1 VLCGVS
7 GLYIFRREIL
17 AEQVSKSSPSRKRKL
32 PLPILM
38 YADTRTSADQLYLAK
53 FGVPDAFISMKMG
66 AKSIAVLNQLEFS
79 RGLKESAFNT
89 ILPLEEWIEKAR
101 AKFRREDIGVAEI
114 VATLAAAYRI
124 NGFRVSSDFPAWLA
138 FQLQGFG
145 IKIDPTKTSIFPAR
159 ETKTEEEMRFLR
171 QGNRCSAAGIRAAEE
186 TLKKS
191 TIKKGYLYF
200 EGKRLTSEKLREA
213 IEVAC
218 LTAGSIPM
226 DTIAAGGDQACDPH
240 CAGSGPLRANEL
252 IIVDVFPRVAKTGYF
267 GDMTRTFLKGKP
279 SDAQRALVAAV
290 KGAHGQAIKQ
300 VRTGVDGKTIHTS
313 VQKYFED
320 RNYLTTRNE
329 SGAQGFFHGT
339 GHGLGLEVHEAP
351 RVSIV
356 NCRLRRNSV
365 ITIEPGL
372 YYPGLGGCRVEDVVA
387 VTDRGP
393 KKLSSYHYN
402 WIVE

>member
-1 VLCGVS
+1 
-7 GLYIFRREIL
+7 
-17 AEQVSKSSPSRKRKL
+17 
-32 PLPILM
+32 M

-53 FGVPDAFISMKMG
+53 FGVPDAFISIKNG
-66 AKSIAVLNQLEFS
+66 PKSMAVLNQLEFS
-79 RGLKESAFNT
+79 RGLKESAFDT
-89 ILPLEEWIEKAR
+89 ILALEEWIEKAR
-101 AKFRREDIGVAEI
+101 SKFRRKDVGIAEI
-114 VATLAAAYRI
+114 VATLATAYQI
-124 NGFRVSSDFPAWLA
+124 SGFRVSADFPAWLA
-138 FQLQGFG
+138 FQLQDFG
-145 IKIDPTKTSIFPAR
+145 IKIDAMKTSIFPSR
-159 ETKTEEEMRFLR
+159 ETKSEAEMRFIR
-171 QGNRCSAAGIRAAEE
+171 QGNRCSAVGIRAAED

-200 EGKRLTSEKLREA
+200 EGKRLTSERLREA
-213 IEVAC
+213 IEIAC

-279 SDAQRALVAAV
+279 SDAQRQLVKAV
-290 KGAHGQAIKQ
+290 RGAHGQAIKQ
-300 VRTGVDGKTIHTS
+300 VRTGINGKMIHAS

-320 RNYLTTRNE
+320 RDYLTTRDAQ
-329 SGAQGFFHGT
+329 GAQGFFHGT

-356 NCRLRRNSV
+356 DYRLKKNSV

-387 VTDRGP
+387 VTDDGP
-393 KKLSSYHYN
+393 RKLSSYHYN